1 MPPSAPRIWIR
12 APRAVFSP
20 GLEPVQVAGGL
31 VIEGQRIAE
40 LLPAGV
46 EPAAPVD
53 EVLPAERSVLI
64 PGLINTH
71 HHFYQTLTRACGPA
85 LNQPLFPWLAALY
98 PIWSGLTAEMIRC
111 STELALAELLLSGT
125 TTAVDHHYV
134 FSNELT
140 DAIDLQ
146 VDAARELG
154 MRVVLT
160 RGSMSLGQSQGGHPP
175 DTIVQTET
183 AILDDSVRLLRTHHD
198 PSPGAMVQIA
208 LAPCSPFSV
217 TAELLTASAE
227 LAARENVLLHTHLA
241 ETIDEEAFCI
251 ETTGARPVEYLDR
264 CGWLTERT
272 WFAHGIHFSAAEI
285 TTLGQAGCAV
295 SHCPTSNM
303 ILSSGMCPVPELEA
317 AGVGVSLGVDG
328 SASNDCSNLMQEV
341 RQALLLQ
348 RLRLAGGLSSEAAA
362 LPTHTDAL
370 RWGTAGGARALRR
383 PELGRIA
390 VGAPAD
396 LALFNL
402 DAPRFSGA
410 DDPLAALVLCGAE
423 RAEHV
428 FVNGA
433 WRVRN
438 GTIAGLDLDRLLAR
452 HGELAAELLR
462 RSEGSS

>member
-1 MPPSAPRIWIR
+1 MPPSASRLWIR
-12 APRAVFSP
+12 EPRAVFSP
-20 GLEPVQVAGGL
+20 ELDPALAAGGL
-31 VIEGQRIAE
+31 VIEGERIAE
-40 LLPAGV
+40 LLPAGAR
-46 EPAAPVD
+46 PAAPVD
-53 EVLPAERSVLI
+53 EVLPAERCVLI

-71 HHFYQTLTRACGPA
+71 HHFYQTLTRAFGPA

-98 PIWSGLTAEMIRC
+98 PVWAGLTAEMIRC

-125 TTAVDHHYV
+125 TTAADHHYV
-134 FSNELT
+134 FSDDLA

-146 VDAARELG
+146 VAAAQSLG
-154 MRVVLT
+154 IRVVLT

-175 DTIVQTET
+175 DSIVQTED
-183 AILDDSVRLLRTHHD
+183 AILEDSVRLLRAHHD

-217 TAELLTASAE
+217 TRDLLTASAE
-227 LAARENVLLHTHLA
+227 LAAWENVLLHTHLA
-241 ETIDEEAFCI
+241 ETIDEEAFCL
-251 ETTGARPVEYLDR
+251 ETTGSRPVEYLDQ
-264 CGWLTERT
+264 CGWLTDRT

-285 TTLGQAGCAV
+285 ETLGRAGCSV

-303 ILSSGMCPVPELEA
+303 ILSSGMCPVPELER

-348 RLRLAGGLSSEAAA
+348 RLRLAGGRSAEAEA
-362 LPTHTDAL
+362 LPTHADAL

-383 PELGRIA
+383 PELGQIA

-438 GTIAGLDLDRLLAR
+438 GTIAGLDLERLLAR
-452 HGELAAELLR
+452 HSELALALVQRAE
-462 RSEGSS
+462 GVG